1 MTRVRNITIFF
12 ALLFLMAFPAIAQRA
27 PLLDVPITFRGS
39 LPVVEVMVN
48 GKGPFLFTIDTGA
61 GLQADLDSALVAQ
74 LKLQPSGKVPGGD
87 PSGRNA
93 QEYDTVAIDS
103 IALGSVEFHNV
114 TAISRARRMSPN
126 APRVD
131 GILGFSL
138 FKDYLFTLD
147 YPGKRLR
154 LERRE
159 LPEANG
165 ADILNF
171 DDPRHVPVVDLS
183 VGNTK
188 IKAHIDSGN
197 MMGGFVLPEALV
209 NTLNLLSQPVTVGRA
224 QTVNNEIE
232 IKQAR
237 LSDSIRLGRFEFS
250 QPTISFPALAADA
263 NIGLMIL
270 RDFVLSFDQKNKRVR
285 LERPAPRT
293 ESVAV
298 IEVPPALKDYVGS
311 YGIRAISFE
320 DGALYLQRQGGPKV
334 KLVAAG
340 KDEFTLEPV
349 PSARVTFVRGESG
362 KVSELRVLNRAGEW
376 ETSKKGQP

>member
-1 MTRVRNITIFF
+1 MSQIRTIGILF
-12 ALLFLMAFPAIAQRA
+12 AILLIMATPAIAQ
-27 PLLDVPITFRGS
+27 PLVDVPITFRGPM
-39 LPVVEVMVN
+39 PVVEVMVN

-61 GLQADLDSALVAQ
+61 GMEADLDAALAAQ
-74 LKLQPSGKVPGGD
+74 LKLQTSGKVRGGD

-103 IALGSVEFHNV
+103 IALGNVEFRNV

-126 APRVD
+126 APKVD

-159 LPEANG
+159 LPESNS

-171 DDPRHVPVVDLS
+171 ADPRHVPIVDIAVGS
-183 VGNTK
+183 VK

-197 MMGGFVLPEALV
+197 VMGGFVLPESLV
-209 NTLNLLSQPVTVGRA
+209 NKLRLSSQPVTVGRA

-232 IKQAR
+232 IKQAK
-237 LSDSIRLGRFEFS
+237 LSDPIKLGRFEFS
-250 QPTISFPALAADA
+250 QPTITFPAIAEDA
-263 NIGLMIL
+263 NIGLAIL

-285 LERPAPRT
+285 FDRPAPRT
-293 ESVAV
+293 ETVVLA
-298 IEVPPALKDYVGS
+298 EAPPAFRDYVGS
-311 YGIRAISFE
+311 YGVRAISFE
-320 DGALYLQRQGGPKV
+320 DGALHLQRQGGPKV

-349 PSARVTFVRGESG
+349 PSARVTFVRGGSG
-362 KVSELRVLNRAGEW
+362 QVVELRVLNRAGEW
-376 ETSKKGQP
+376 ETSKKDQ